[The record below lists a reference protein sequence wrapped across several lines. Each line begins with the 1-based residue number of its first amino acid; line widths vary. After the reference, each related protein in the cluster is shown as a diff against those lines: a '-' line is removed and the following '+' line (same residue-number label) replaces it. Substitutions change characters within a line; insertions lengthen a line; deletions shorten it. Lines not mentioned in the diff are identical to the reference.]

1 MTAKYSGQAFFY
13 ISEMMRLCT
22 LGNLSDRHLKYNP
35 YFACLIRLAAY
46 EVDLFYSSEIEGGGS
61 FI

>member
-1 MTAKYSGQAFFY
+1 
-13 ISEMMRLCT
+13 MRLCT

-35 YFACLIRLAAY
+35 YFAGLIRLAAY
-46 EVDLFYSSEIEGGGS
+46 EVDLFYSSEVKSCGA